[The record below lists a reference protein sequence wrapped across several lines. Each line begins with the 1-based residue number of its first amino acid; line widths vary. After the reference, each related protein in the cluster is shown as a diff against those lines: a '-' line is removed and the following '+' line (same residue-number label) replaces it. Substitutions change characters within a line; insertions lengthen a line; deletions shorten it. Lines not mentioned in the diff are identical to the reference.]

1 MANLTKEELEKVQG
15 LVNDFNS
22 LKIQLGDTVISQQAL
37 LRKVEELRI
46 AYAQEEAVLIEKY
59 GQDSVINVQT
69 GEVTESIPAEQ
80 KE

>member
-1 MANLTKEELEKVQG
+1 MAKLAKEELEKVQG

-22 LKIQLGDTVISQQAL
+22 LKIQLGDTVITQQAL
-37 LRKVEELRI
+37 LRKVEELKI

-69 GEVTESIPAEQ
+69 GEVTESIP

>member
-22 LKIQLGDTVISQQAL
+22 LKIQLGDTVITQQAL